1 MIYGSIYHLFICLE
15 FSTLLADFRH
25 GLSAETVP
33 GSSTAGLVKNEW
45 RDEEWGSG
53 VEWQCLHHFPGVQAG
68 PGGWVPWMSSPCV
81 PGSVPGTAGLAL
93 GAQLELLVRG

>member
-1 MIYGSIYHLFICLE
+1 MIYGTIYHLFICLE

-25 GLSAETVP
+25 GLALLKCRDC
-33 GSSTAGLVKNEW
+33 AWLLKNEW
-45 RDEEWGSG
+45 RDVEWVSG

-68 PGGWVPWMSSPCV
+68 PAGWVPWMSSPCV